1 MDGSALS
8 SSGGHHQGGSWGVLE
23 SSLTTGVK
31 AGGSSMTVR
40 SHTAQQV
47 DGNAARVSKDA
58 SPALTPLCPSGVK
71 RMEEVKGDS
80 T

>member
-1 MDGSALS
+1 MDIIREM
-8 SSGGHHQGGSWGVLE
+8 E
-23 SSLTTGVK
+23 STLTTGVK

-40 SHTAQQV
+40 SRTAQQV

-71 RMEEVKGDS
+71 RMEEVKGTAHKRDNS
-80 T
+80 SLRKP